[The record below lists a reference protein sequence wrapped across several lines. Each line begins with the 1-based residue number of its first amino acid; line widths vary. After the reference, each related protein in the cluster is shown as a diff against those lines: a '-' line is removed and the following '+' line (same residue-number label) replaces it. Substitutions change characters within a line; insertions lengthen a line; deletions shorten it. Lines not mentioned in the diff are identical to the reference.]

1 MVLNMNELNAKN
13 CNTTG
18 IKSNTR
24 DNDRKRWNSTINDNK
39 RNKYSKSKYYAP
51 LDTIDDFECEQ
62 DTLMQFTQ
70 QVSAKANNITNITI
84 PNLNVKILTEKNN
97 NK

>member
-24 DNDRKRWNSTINDNK
+24 DNDRKR
-39 RNKYSKSKYYAP
+39 
-51 LDTIDDFECEQ
+51 
-62 DTLMQFTQ
+62 
-70 QVSAKANNITNITI
+70 
-84 PNLNVKILTEKNN
+84 
-97 NK
+97 